1 MNQHDGL
8 WTVWTTLRSSEL
20 PTLPTAPTTATAMGW
35 VLFRLSNG
43 YFFNCQGS
51 DETTQ
56 VGHFSIVK
64 WVLFRLTNTEGRVC
78 VGQRMEWDE
87 EKM

>member
-20 PTLPTAPTTATAMGW
+20 PTLPTAPTATALGW

-56 VGHFSIVK
+56 VGTFSIVK
-64 WVLFRLTNTEGRVC
+64 WVLFRLTNTV
-78 VGQRMEWDE
+78 VVAIVS
-87 EKM
+87 